1 MIRIFLSGPISGKPN
16 LNREAFNA
24 EEILLLEAGNTVFS
38 PFHITPPSEETLGF
52 WEAIGWKKEEE
63 WRYYM
68 KVCVGQIP
76 LCDEMRMLPDWQN
89 SKGSVWEH
97 RIAQMLG
104 IPITYC
110 HVPDPET
117 KW

>member
-1 MIRIFLSGPISGKPN
+1 MTRVFISGPISDKPN
-16 LNREAFNA
+16 LNRGAFHA
-24 EEILLLEAGNTVFS
+24 EEILLLEAGHTVFS
-38 PFHITPPSEETLGF
+38 PFHVTSPSEETL
-52 WEAIGWKKEEE
+52 EE
-63 WRYYM
+63 WGGLGSEKAWRYFM
-68 KVCVGQIP
+68 RICVGQIP

-89 SKGSVWEH
+89 SRGSVWEH